1 MIFWICFFFERKRL
15 FVGHAE
21 VKFQFFRLSVVL
33 TMKIFVYFDLTDFT
47 IQNNNETKN
56 INKSPITRFT
66 PRYLNQSLN
75 VFFYSPYIST
85 HILHRRRI
93 VRLLPSFFAS
103 PYALIRLHQKLHAL
117 KKTGFFMCIP
127 QQKLV
132 APYEKSYSAF
142 IFRCVR
148 SVSIENNSI
157 FVLLFAL
164 SRSLFLHTHSTHYT
178 HFHSNLIQFTI

>member
-1 MIFWICFFFERKRL
+1 MIFWICFFFFERKRL

-47 IQNNNETKN
+47 VQNNNETKN

-103 PYALIRLHQKLHAL
+103 PYALIRLHQELHAL
-117 KKTGFFMCIP
+117 KKTGFFYVYTTTKTCCSIWEILFGIHIQM
-127 QQKLV
+127 
-132 APYEKSYSAF
+132 
-142 IFRCVR
+142 R
-148 SVSIENNSI
+148 S
-157 FVLLFAL
+157 FCF
-164 SRSLFLHTHSTHYT
+164 YWK
-178 HFHSNLIQFTI
+178 

>member
-1 MIFWICFFFERKRL
+1 MFIWIDVPHSNRIIYITCDDILNLFFFFERKRL

-47 IQNNNETKN
+47 VQNNNETKN

-103 PYALIRLHQKLHAL
+103 PYALIRLHQELHAL
-117 KKTGFFMCIP
+117 KKTGFFYVYTTTKTCCSIWEILFGIHIQM
-127 QQKLV
+127 
-132 APYEKSYSAF
+132 
-142 IFRCVR
+142 R
-148 SVSIENNSI
+148 S
-157 FVLLFAL
+157 FCF
-164 SRSLFLHTHSTHYT
+164 YWK
-178 HFHSNLIQFTI
+178 